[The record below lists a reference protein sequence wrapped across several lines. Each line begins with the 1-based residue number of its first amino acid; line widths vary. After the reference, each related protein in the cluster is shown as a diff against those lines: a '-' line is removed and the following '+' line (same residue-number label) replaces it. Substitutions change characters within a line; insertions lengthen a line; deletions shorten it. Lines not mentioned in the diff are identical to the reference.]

1 MLKDFN
7 KVADMP
13 QDVINKYRDHVPT
26 ELFQIWQEDG
36 LGTFLD
42 GYLKVINPDD
52 YSELVK
58 ETYFRGEVSIPI
70 FVTAFGDV
78 ITVEEQKY
86 LGFVKYKNGDFDIFT
101 ENLQYFLEDLPD
113 KGFQDDYFELP
124 LYQEAVEKHGELD
137 YNQCF
142 GFVPLL
148 ALGGFKD
155 TEHLDKVK
163 IREHLLLITQLVG
176 GIGMDN

>member
-13 QDVINKYRDHVPT
+13 QDVIDKYQDQVPT
-26 ELFQIWQEDG
+26 ELLQIWQEDG
-36 LGTFLD
+36 LGTFLN

-52 YSELVK
+52 YLEFVQ
-58 ETYFRGEVSIPI
+58 ETYFRGKFSIPI

-78 ITVEEQKY
+78 ITWEKKEF
-86 LGFVKYKNGDFDIFT
+86 LGIIKYKDGLFDIF
-101 ENLQYFLEDLPD
+101 LEDMSMFLKFLSD
-113 KGFQDDYFELP
+113 TGFTDDYFELP
-124 LYQEAVEKHGELD
+124 LYHEAVGKYGELD
-137 YNQCF
+137 YAQSF

-155 TEHLDKVK
+155 VDHLDKVK
-163 IREHLLLITQLVG
+163 ILEHLYLISELVG
-176 GIGMDN
+176 GIGMDK

>member
-1 MLKDFN
+1 MLKDFK

-13 QDVINKYRDHVPT
+13 QDVIDKYQDQVPT
-26 ELFQIWQEDG
+26 ELLQIWQEDG

-70 FVTAFGDV
+70 FVRAFGDI
-78 ITVEEQKY
+78 ITLEDGKTLRKVMYREGSFVLIPGGIKY
-86 LGFVKYKNGDFDIFT
+86 FIIDLRDKEFVKETFDIDF
-101 ENLQYFLEDLPD
+101 
-113 KGFQDDYFELP
+113 FQD
-124 LYQEAVEKHGELD
+124 AVQKHGELD
-137 YNQCF
+137 YTQCF

-155 TEHLDKVK
+155 VDHLDKVK
-163 IREHLLLITQLVG
+163 ILEHLYLISELVG
-176 GIGMDN
+176 GIGMDK

>member
-13 QDVINKYRDHVPT
+13 QEVIEKYKNKVPA
-26 ELFQIWQEDG
+26 ELLQIWEEDG
-36 LGTFLD
+36 LGTFLN
-42 GYLKVINPDD
+42 GYLKVINPED
-52 YSELVK
+52 YLELVQ
-58 ETYFRGEVSIPI
+58 ETYFRGDVSVPI

-78 ITVEEQKY
+78 ITLEEGKTLRNVMYREGNFKLIPGGMKY
-86 LGFVKYKNGDFDIFT
+86 FVIDLEDKEFIEESFDIDF
-101 ENLQYFLEDLPD
+101 
-113 KGFQDDYFELP
+113 
-124 LYQEAVEKHGELD
+124 YQEAIEKHGELD

-155 TEHLDKVK
+155 ADHLDKVK
-163 IREHLLLITQLVG
+163 IFEHIMLITQLVG
-176 GIGMDN
+176 GIGME